1 MIPASP
7 LSKPWL
13 NAPTLSLCC
22 FILTTFIT
30 FFLVVFVFTGP
41 RSLLKVFLL
50 LTRVSRSLSLN
61 RGSCWLRECELAIM
75 PAVFPRA
82 DEVKVKPLA
91 CNDKWCILVFALV
104 ITGMAGLTWW
114 ATAKEGANIE
124 RLIHPVDYSG
134 QVCGYSP
141 EVKDKPFLYVCGK
154 ANAGFEGNYPTQ
166 LDFQSRTCVSE
177 CPKLGGEV
185 ACIGKPLVT
194 PYAVDSQDHNGIN
207 VHGVQ
212 VLKTVT
218 WRVSQ
223 AVTYQKAYPTEPF
236 RHMMCAP
243 GWEAP
248 NDLRDQIIF
257 GAASPLSKSG
267 EAFGSLLTAWP
278 VLLAVFFIAT
288 VLSLLFLLLMTHY
301 AGPVLFIAIVLADI
315 LIFLLGLFF
324 AMGIFFDPFNTGGW
338 YQSVNPIERTIYG
351 EWARVLSL
359 LVGVILCGMGVLL
372 LHTLYHSSERIDEP
386 VGLIHASMEFI
397 FEPSGSSVKFLIL
410 VPFLSSIF
418 TVAMVGFAILCFMLV
433 LTAGPVDSRGIVIDG
448 HHYPSMYKGIQ
459 KPWNGFGWD
468 ISMFLF
474 VAGFIWLVE
483 LMVAV
488 QQYTVTH
495 CVCNWFF
502 QPIKMLPSKEKEK
515 EKNAPKKPDS
525 HEVRKTPLDRVE
537 VVGGIAAGI
546 HKEGYIEHDH
556 ETGQKKMVVYLRD
569 KGPNDAP
576 YVPQD
581 LESKTVEFEWIAT
594 GFCNAVTKKLGT
606 LLYFCWYIF
615 ITRPLRVAA
624 EVMRFLTTPASHKIQ
639 RKQFD
644 EEEETK
650 DIWGIMHG
658 AASLFATFVNHEFG
672 GYSKDA
678 FVDIVLR
685 DTNFREASKDA
696 SEQILSA
703 GGVISF
709 LHGMTRFYEIIASAF
724 IVLLSTVLGFV
735 VMENVPCFSDT
746 NSSWYI
752 SDTSSMALTCFLISG
767 IVAYSWMSLF
777 NTTSDS
783 LLYTLMWARK
793 MSANDTSFPAVT
805 RAQAQARGTS
815 KVCPE
820 ALLDLVGEEASTDPL
835 VAMKAN
841 AKNRSQA
848 TRFQHVGSR
857 FKGAAMTTMG
867 AGHSR
872 HDERDPLLRKAKG
885 STTRH

>member
-1 MIPASP
+1 
-7 LSKPWL
+7 
-13 NAPTLSLCC
+13 
-22 FILTTFIT
+22 
-30 FFLVVFVFTGP
+30 
-41 RSLLKVFLL
+41 
-50 LTRVSRSLSLN
+50 
-61 RGSCWLRECELAIM
+61 M

-372 LHTLYHSSERIDEP
+372 LHALYHSSERIDEP

-525 HEVRKTPLDRVE
+525 HEASISYQHPASSSFIQHQSALTSRPGSVE
-537 VVGGIAAGI
+537 
-546 HKEGYIEHDH
+546 
-556 ETGQKKMVVYLRD
+556 QL
-569 KGPNDAP
+569 
-576 YVPQD
+576 
-581 LESKTVEFEWIAT
+581 
-594 GFCNAVTKKLGT
+594 KLGV
-606 LLYFCWYIF
+606 LCG
-615 ITRPLRVAA
+615 RPHALWA
-624 EVMRFLTTPASHKIQ
+624 PP
-639 RKQFD
+639 
-644 EEEETK
+644 
-650 DIWGIMHG
+650 
-658 AASLFATFVNHEFG
+658 
-672 GYSKDA
+672 
-678 FVDIVLR
+678 
-685 DTNFREASKDA
+685 
-696 SEQILSA
+696 QI
-703 GGVISF
+703 I
-709 LHGMTRFYEIIASAF
+709 
-724 IVLLSTVLGFV
+724 
-735 VMENVPCFSDT
+735 
-746 NSSWYI
+746 
-752 SDTSSMALTCFLISG
+752 
-767 IVAYSWMSLF
+767 
-777 NTTSDS
+777 
-783 LLYTLMWARK
+783 
-793 MSANDTSFPAVT
+793 
-805 RAQAQARGTS
+805 
-815 KVCPE
+815 
-820 ALLDLVGEEASTDPL
+820 TDP
-835 VAMKAN
+835 
-841 AKNRSQA
+841 
-848 TRFQHVGSR
+848 
-857 FKGAAMTTMG
+857 TMADPVFWKR
-867 AGHSR
+867 AGTPNQFLFSV
-872 HDERDPLLRKAKG
+872 
-885 STTRH
+885 S